1 VIAFEKLAALALG
14 ELAPGEAAAVEEHV
28 LACGEC
34 AAMLE
39 RLLDLGDGVG
49 EVTRAAQVDD
59 LASTALVARLERE
72 GLVTRVYGAEPG
84 GTIACTVSPGDR
96 YTAMHYVVDLRG
108 VERVD
113 VEHVLPHATVRQRDV
128 PFDPASGEV
137 TVARAAKALLPLP
150 SGTKTIRIVSVEA
163 GGDRVLAEI
172 VLEHTAATT

>member
-14 ELAPGEAAAVEEHV
+14 ELAPDEAATVEEHV

-34 AAMLE
+34 AATLE
-39 RLLDLGDGVG
+39 RLLDLGGAVG

-59 LASTALVARLERE
+59 LASPALVARLERD
-72 GLVTRVYGAEPG
+72 GLVTRVYGAEAG
-84 GTIACTVSPGDR
+84 GTIECTVSASDR
-96 YTAMHYVVDLRG
+96 YTVMRYVVDLRG
-108 VERVD
+108 VQRID
-113 VEHVLPHATVRQRDV
+113 VEHVLPHKTVRQHDM

-150 SGTKTIRIVSVEA
+150 SATKTIRIVSVEA

-172 VLEHTAATT
+172 VLRHTAPG